1 MVNQQTQVGDLP
13 GQLPASRPL
22 MRDRDFLKMFVS
34 EGSAGVGS
42 QVSLLALPLAAI
54 VLLHSSAFEVGT
66 LAALGTLPYLLF
78 GLPAGAFLE
87 RVRRRPVLLYSALG
101 RAAVLAVVPV
111 FWALGRL
118 DVEILYVVAF
128 LVGLMT
134 TFYDIAWQAYLPSL
148 VGTSRLHEASA
159 RLSLCDSG
167 SQLVGPG
174 LAGFLIRAL
183 SAPLALLVDALG
195 FVVAGLSVRRIRR
208 PEPSVVVSEDDS
220 TMREQIAEGL
230 RYVARHPLL
239 RWTAVY
245 TGAVNG
251 VGAAL
256 NVVLVLFEVR
266 VLHFSAGTIGVIF
279 LLGNLGFVL
288 GAPLVRSVTA
298 RLGVGRTMLLAAL
311 LGGTAPALF
320 PLAKPGDAIPV
331 LVVGW
336 FCRALASPFYGVN
349 QVSLRLA
356 ITPSRLLARMTGTM
370 KFLVMGTMPVG
381 SFLGGVLAGSFG
393 SRSTLWL
400 IASVSALSVLAVAMT
415 KLRKVSTAP
424 HELRPETVVGL
435 NPELA

>member
-1 MVNQQTQVGDLP
+1 MALP
-13 GQLPASRPL
+13 RAKSL

-42 QVSLLALPLAAI
+42 QVSLLALPLTAI
-54 VLLHSSAFEVGT
+54 VLLHASALEVGT
-66 LAALGTLPYLLF
+66 LSALGTILYLLF
-78 GLPAGAFLE
+78 GLPVGVWLE
-87 RVRRRPVLLYSALG
+87 RARRRPALLYSALG

-118 DVEILYVVAF
+118 DVGILYVVAF
-128 LVGLMT
+128 LVGFMT

-208 PEPSVVVSEDDS
+208 PEPAVAVPDDDP
-220 TMREQIAEGL
+220 TMREQVAEGL

-245 TGAVNG
+245 IGAVNA
-251 VGAAL
+251 VSAAL
-256 NVVLVLFEVR
+256 NVVLVLFEAR
-266 VLHFSAGTIGVIF
+266 VLHFSAGTIGVVF

-298 RLGVGRTMLLAAL
+298 RLGIGRTMLLAAL
-311 LGGTAPALF
+311 LAGAAPALF
-320 PLAKPGDAIPV
+320 PLARPADAVPV

-336 FCRALASPFYGVN
+336 FCGRWPLPSTGSTRSACAWPSPP
-349 QVSLRLA
+349 A
-356 ITPSRLLARMTGTM
+356 RLLARMTATM
-370 KFLVMGTMPVG
+370 KFFVMGAMPLG
-381 SFLGGVLAGSFG
+381 SSSVAPLLE
-393 SRSTLWL
+393 
-400 IASVSALSVLAVAMT
+400 VSAAAPPCGSSPACPPYRS
-415 KLRKVSTAP
+415 LRWP
-424 HELRPETVVGL
+424 RPSFARCL
-435 NPELA
+435 PRPMSYDPRWSCC

>member
-118 DVEILYVVAF
+118 DVEILYAVAF

-183 SAPLALLVDALG
+183 SAPPARALG
-195 FVVAGLSVRRIRR
+195 C
-208 PEPSVVVSEDDS
+208 
-220 TMREQIAEGL
+220 
-230 RYVARHPLL
+230 
-239 RWTAVY
+239 
-245 TGAVNG
+245 
-251 VGAAL
+251 
-256 NVVLVLFEVR
+256 
-266 VLHFSAGTIGVIF
+266 
-279 LLGNLGFVL
+279 
-288 GAPLVRSVTA
+288 
-298 RLGVGRTMLLAAL
+298 RLGGRLHHA
-311 LGGTAPALF
+311 
-320 PLAKPGDAIPV
+320 
-331 LVVGW
+331 
-336 FCRALASPFYGVN
+336 RADS
-349 QVSLRLA
+349 
-356 ITPSRLLARMTGTM
+356 
-370 KFLVMGTMPVG
+370 
-381 SFLGGVLAGSFG
+381 
-393 SRSTLWL
+393 
-400 IASVSALSVLAVAMT
+400 
-415 KLRKVSTAP
+415 
-424 HELRPETVVGL
+424 
-435 NPELA
+435 

>member
-1 MVNQQTQVGDLP
+1 M
-13 GQLPASRPL
+13 
-22 MRDRDFLKMFVS
+22 
-34 EGSAGVGS
+34 
-42 QVSLLALPLAAI
+42 
-54 VLLHSSAFEVGT
+54 
-66 LAALGTLPYLLF
+66 
-78 GLPAGAFLE
+78 
-87 RVRRRPVLLYSALG
+87 
-101 RAAVLAVVPV
+101 LAVVPV

-118 DVEILYVVAF
+118 DVEILYAVAF

-208 PEPSVVVSEDDS
+208 PEPSVVVSEDDLHHARADS
-220 TMREQIAEGL
+220 RGASL
-230 RYVARHPLL
+230 RRPPP
-239 RWTAVY
+239 TAALDGGVHR
-245 TGAVNG
+245 GRQR

-298 RLGVGRTMLLAAL
+298 RLGVGRTMLA
-311 LGGTAPALF
+311 GRPVGWYRSS
-320 PLAKPGDAIPV
+320 AIP
-331 LVVGW
+331 LGKAGG
-336 FCRALASPFYGVN
+336 R
-349 QVSLRLA
+349 R
-356 ITPSRLLARMTGTM
+356 SRC
-370 KFLVMGTMPVG
+370 
-381 SFLGGVLAGSFG
+381 
-393 SRSTLWL
+393 
-400 IASVSALSVLAVAMT
+400 
-415 KLRKVSTAP
+415 
-424 HELRPETVVGL
+424 
-435 NPELA
+435 